1 MLPPTGSSAFR
12 HRHKC
17 YYQLLQSLQPAATC
31 LQDQL
36 LTKSFAY
43 PGHQGAVKCITAG
56 GKFVVSGGAD
66 DQLHIYDVQ
75 AQKDL
80 GFLMNPGEGPVTA
93 VELYA
98 PAETGVATHLFSGGA
113 DGTLA
118 VWSAGPAWDC
128 LKVMTG
134 HHKEITALSV
144 HPSGKLALSTSRDST
159 LRIWDLIKGRCS
171 YHNNL
176 PAVAEGVTFSPDG
189 TLYALLTGSQVTIH
203 NIGQEEGL
211 VATLQHPQ
219 RVLSM
224 AWCTSNVLLT
234 GTEAGSIHVWNT
246 QSGQEVGSQK
256 QAHKTRIRGLVVHH
270 ADSQSHLEGASAESG
285 QLVAEHALPLQA
297 AQQMMIASAAS
308 DGSVK
313 TWHIDLQGGGNC
325 LQSSAEY
332 MTSARL
338 TCMCLVQPT
347 KSVDETVKAVAA
359 MKAKRRKAAA
369 LVKQTQPVALDQA
382 RARVRKPKKQVK
394 AAEPSAQ
401 PDITKVG
408 VVRDGVVDFTSDPSK
423 AGTKQH
429 RAGSNQSVQK
439 RTPKRKH

>member
-1 MLPPTGSSAFR
+1 
-12 HRHKC
+12 
-17 YYQLLQSLQPAATC
+17 
-31 LQDQL
+31 
-36 LTKSFAY
+36 
-43 PGHQGAVKCITAG
+43 
-56 GKFVVSGGAD
+56 
-66 DQLHIYDVQ
+66 
-75 AQKDL
+75 
-80 GFLMNPGEGPVTA
+80 
-93 VELYA
+93 
-98 PAETGVATHLFSGGA
+98 
-113 DGTLA
+113 
-118 VWSAGPAWDC
+118 
-128 LKVMTG
+128 MTG

-171 YHNNL
+171 YHNIL
-176 PAVAEGVTFSPDG
+176 SVVAEGVTFSPDG

-234 GTEAGSIHVWNT
+234 GTEAGNIHVWNT

-256 QAHKTRIRGLVVHH
+256 QAHKTRIRGLVVVHH
-270 ADSQSHLEGASAESG
+270 ADSQSLLEGASAESA
-285 QLVAEHALPLQA
+285 QQVAEQALPLQA

-313 TWHIDLQGGGNC
+313 TWHIDLQGGGN
-325 LQSSAEY
+325 LQSGAEY

-338 TCMCLVQPT
+338 TCMCLVQPA
-347 KSVDETVKAVAA
+347 KSVDETIKAVAV
-359 MKAKRRKAAA
+359 MKAKKRKATA
-369 LVKQTQPVALDQA
+369 LAKHKQPVALDEA
-382 RARVRKPKKQVK
+382 RARVRKPKNQVK

-408 VVRDGVVDFTSDPSK
+408 VVRNGVVDFTSDPSK

-429 RAGSNQSVQK
+429 RASSNQ